1 MKRDIDLVR
10 LILISAENSEKEFN
24 ALSLVSSDLAAE
36 KICFHVEL
44 LEQAGLLTAKTTRA
58 YGGTP
63 VLVEV
68 NALTW
73 IGYDYLD
80 AIRSET
86 VWQKAKTAIQNTVK
100 DAPLSV
106 IKEVC
111 ISISTSLIKS
121 NLGL

>member
-1 MKRDIDLVR
+1 MKREMDLVR
-10 LILISAENSEKEFN
+10 LILISAENAEKEFN
-24 ALSLVSSDLAAE
+24 ALSLVDTDITAE
-36 KICFHVEL
+36 KVCFHVEL

-63 VLVEV
+63 VLITV
-68 NALTW
+68 NGLTW
-73 IGYDYLD
+73 SGYDYLD
-80 AIRSET
+80 AIRSDT
-86 VWQKAKTAIQNTVK
+86 VWQKAKTAIRETVK